1 MTPTSGRKWIACLR
15 IRRSSWD
22 PAARTEFLEQI
33 VYYEQQRPLLGQRF
47 AVAVREVLRRL
58 REYPESGSSWSPS
71 SPDIRVSRLGRF
83 PFKVISVVR
92 EDALIVL
99 AIAHERQEPGYWRY
113 RALAREPESPED
125 PSG

>member
-1 MTPTSGRKWIACLR
+1 MTPPSGRKWTACLQ

-58 REYPESGSSWSPS
+58 REYPESGSSWTPRSPE
-71 SPDIRVSRLGRF
+71 IRVSRLGRF

-92 EDALIVL
+92 EEVLIIL
-99 AIAHERQEPGYWRY
+99 AIAHERQEPGYWRH
-113 RALAREPESPED
+113 RALARGSEPAGGGSD
-125 PSG
+125 